1 MGAAAYSIGLNRA
14 GVNTANTVLAEL
26 RAASNARITLREIA
40 ISMAVLPTAAP
51 RFVLARPSNTPTGGT
66 NNVPLPWDAADAAAL
81 TTFYTTGWTVTPTF
95 GTTGPFLKTGGLPLT
110 LGAGLIWTF
119 GANGLIVPLS
129 GSLLIANLNAS
140 GATLG
145 SFDIHVTWEE

>member
-1 MGAAAYSIGLNRA
+1 MAATYSVAVNRA

-26 RAASNARITLREIA
+26 RAAASARCVVREIG
-40 ISMAVLPTAAP
+40 ISMAVLPTTAP
-51 RFVLARPSNTPTGGT
+51 RFVLARPTNSPAGGSNNSPIGFDPADGASLSSFFLTGQSTVPTFATGG
-66 NNVPLPWDAADAAAL
+66 PW
-81 TTFYTTGWTVTPTF
+81 
-95 GTTGPFLKTGGLPLT
+95 LKVAGLPLT

-119 GANGLIVPLS
+119 PGVGLLVPLS

-145 SFDIHVTWEE
+145 SSDIYVIWEE